1 MKSKKVNYL
10 LGLLVLIIWGA
21 IIYRVVAAVS
31 DDHEPLPAPETRIRE
46 AYDDHAL
53 SKDTA
58 HLRAGYRDPFGL
70 AKLRDSAAIPVKKL
84 IAPSLV
90 RPVVQPGINWSMI
103 SYRGYIRNPGSRKL
117 IAILTVNGKSVM
129 LAEGE
134 SSGPVKLLRNLRDS
148 IQINYQGHHKFITIS
163 PATL

>member
-10 LGLLVLIIWGA
+10 LGLLVLLIWGA
-21 IIYRVVAAVS
+21 IIYRVVAALS
-31 DDHEPLPAPETRIRE
+31 DDREPLPAPETRVRE

-58 HLRAGYRDPFGL
+58 QLRSGYRDPFGQ
-70 AKLRDSAAIPVKKL
+70 AKPRDSAVVPVKRL
-84 IAPSLV
+84 IAPGPA

-103 SYRGYIRNPGSRKL
+103 NYRGYIRNPGSRKL
-117 IAILTVNGKSVM
+117 IAILTVNGKAVM